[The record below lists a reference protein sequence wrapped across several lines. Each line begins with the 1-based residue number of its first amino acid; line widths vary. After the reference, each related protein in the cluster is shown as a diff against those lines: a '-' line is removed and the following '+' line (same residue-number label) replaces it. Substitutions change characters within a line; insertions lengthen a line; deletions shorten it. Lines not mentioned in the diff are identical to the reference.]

1 MDERK
6 MRTVKILLRSVAGLI
21 GVSGLYLIFGIV
33 IDTYVFPAPK
43 PDYANYFRPGDK
55 LVSRFEGFDQ
65 TVLGVKDGWLHTRLV
80 VVPNAAGPP
89 EHLHEAFAE
98 TFTVKSGTLSIL
110 VNGEKR
116 TLRAGETISIPP
128 MTKHK
133 PFNETSEPVIV
144 ESENEKTLP
153 VEFGYHLSQLYGF
166 MDSQQNGPTM
176 MQMLMQLSVYGT
188 EADSYI
194 ADGPSLGLQKSMR
207 VIMAP
212 TARLLGYKNYYEE
225 YRPRHN

>member
-1 MDERK
+1 MQK
-6 MRTVKILLRSVAGLI
+6 LKLVLRIIAGVI
-21 GVSGLYLIFGIV
+21 GAIGLYIIFSIV
-33 IDTYVFPAPK
+33 TAEYIFSAAK

-55 LVSRFEGFDQ
+55 LASKYEGFDQ
-65 TVLGVKDGWLHTRLV
+65 TILGIKNGYLHTSLV
-80 VVPNAAGPP
+80 VAPQAAGPP
-89 EHLHEAFAE
+89 EHFHENFSE

-116 TLRAGETISIPP
+116 TLHAGETYSVPP
-128 MTKHK
+128 MVNHK
-133 PFNETSEPVIV
+133 PFNETNEPVVV
-144 ESENEKTLP
+144 ESNDERTLP

-166 MDSQQNGPTM
+166 MDQYPNGPSLPQM
-176 MQMLMQLSVYGT
+176 MMQLSVYGT

-194 ADGPSLGLQKSMR
+194 ADGPSLGTQKAMR

-225 YRPRHN
+225 YKPKH

>member
-1 MDERK
+1 
-6 MRTVKILLRSVAGLI
+6 MRTIKIILRIIAGVI
-21 GVSGLYLIFGIV
+21 GFVGLYLIFGIV
-33 IDTYVFPAPK
+33 IDTYVFPARQ

-65 TVLGVKDGWLHTRLV
+65 TILGIRNGWLHTRLL

-89 EHLHEAFAE
+89 EHFHEAFTE

-116 TLRAGETISIPP
+116 TLRAGETITVPP

-133 PFNETSEPVIV
+133 PFNETSEPVII
-144 ESENEKTLP
+144 EGENERTLP

-166 MDSQQNGPTM
+166 MDKHDNGPNTL
-176 MQMLMQLSVYGT
+176 QMLMQLSVYGI

-194 ADGPSLGLQKSMR
+194 ADGPSLSVQKSMR
-207 VIMAP
+207 IIMAP